1 MFTQSTYFLFFSK
14 IVLTSELRDAILC
27 LQGQQIEANQV
38 TLRGEDME
46 TEKLEIMLER
56 WREEEMRE
64 RRRNDLC
71 SFAVNLLVALAAL
84 IVAIRV

>member
-1 MFTQSTYFLFFSK
+1 MEKSALET
-14 IVLTSELRDAILC
+14 VLD
-27 LQGQQIEANQV
+27 
-38 TLRGEDME
+38 
-46 TEKLEIMLER
+46 R

-64 RRRNDLC
+64 RRRNDLY

>member
-1 MFTQSTYFLFFSK
+1 M
-14 IVLTSELRDAILC
+14 
-27 LQGQQIEANQV
+27 

>member
-1 MFTQSTYFLFFSK
+1 
-14 IVLTSELRDAILC
+14 
-27 LQGQQIEANQV
+27 
-38 TLRGEDME
+38 ME
-46 TEKLEIMLER
+46 KSALETVLER